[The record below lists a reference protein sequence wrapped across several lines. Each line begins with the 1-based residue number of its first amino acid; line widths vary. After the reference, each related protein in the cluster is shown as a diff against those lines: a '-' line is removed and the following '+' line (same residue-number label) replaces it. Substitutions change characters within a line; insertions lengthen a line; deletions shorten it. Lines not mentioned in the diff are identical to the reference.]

1 MEREKIMNS
10 KDVINALADALLGT
24 ASAKLPEPEDEQP
37 KSKWFVCVPDLTGV
51 VRKFET
57 ANLFQAKIAVEDWLA
72 SGHPAWLQDAEG
84 KQLTIAKKPKEQ
96 N

>member
-1 MEREKIMNS
+1 MDKMD
-10 KDVINALADALLGT
+10 KDIINALADALLGSG
-24 ASAKLPEPEDEQP
+24 SAKPLAPEDEESKP
-37 KSKWFVCVPDLTGV
+37 KWYVCIPDLTGV
-51 VRKFET
+51 VQKHET
-57 ANLFQAKIAVEDWLA
+57 TNFFQAKIAVEDWLA